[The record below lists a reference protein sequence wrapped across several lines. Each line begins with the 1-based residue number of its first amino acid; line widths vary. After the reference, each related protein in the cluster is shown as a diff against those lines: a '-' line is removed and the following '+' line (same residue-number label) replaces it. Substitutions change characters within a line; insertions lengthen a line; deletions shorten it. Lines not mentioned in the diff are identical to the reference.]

1 LPDWHLWLPP
11 ALTKP
16 RFRLYVA
23 GHSVSV
29 IGGWIQQVAL
39 SWLVFRLTG
48 SIFLLGVTGF
58 LLNIFYLLLGP
69 LAGLAADRLPRL
81 PTLIAIDLVLAALAV
96 LLAIMGLAGVTDIGA
111 YLAIAT
117 LIGIANA
124 FEMPMRQ
131 TLLKEMVEE
140 RALMTS
146 AIAMS
151 ALVFNVGR
159 MVGPAIGGVL
169 LVYVSEAWCFII
181 NALSY
186 SAIIAAL
193 LAMHLPPRPAAGQVG
208 IVPQGF
214 AASLAVLGSF
224 PAVRYLLP
232 TMIAIGLFG
241 TAYMPLMPSIVAHFF
256 DGQASTVGLLM
267 SAAGVGALA
276 VSVYLSLQPGYGRQL
291 RLVTIAPLA
300 VGASLVGFAWSRSL
314 PLSLLLLG
322 ALAGAVMKTANSTNA
337 LLQQSVPDAWRGRAI
352 GLYSMAFAGTA
363 PIGGLLVGWLADQ
376 VGLTLVLTV
385 NGVLIFAAG
394 LVTRW
399 RLHNHPEALRGLLRS
414 LSRP

>member
-1 LPDWHLWLPP
+1 MADWQLWLPP

-48 SIFLLGVTGF
+48 SIFLLGLTGF

-81 PTLIAIDLVLAALAV
+81 PALIAIDLVLAALAV
-96 LLAIMGLAGVTDIGA
+96 LLAVMGLAGVTDIAA
-111 YLAIAT
+111 YLAIAA

-140 RALMTS
+140 RTLMTS

-151 ALVFNVGR
+151 ALVFNLGR

-169 LVYVSEAWCFII
+169 LVYVQEAWCFAI

-186 SAIIAAL
+186 GAIIAAL
-193 LAMHLPPRPAAGQVG
+193 LAMRLPPRPRRQPRRRHARGLRRQPGRARLVPGRALPAADHDRHRPVRHRLRAADAVHRRALLRRPVLHRRPADERRRRRRARRLDLPRPAAGLR
-208 IVPQGF
+208 P
-214 AASLAVLGSF
+214 AAAPRHRR
-224 PAVRYLLP
+224 PAGGRR
-232 TMIAIGLFG
+232 IARR
-241 TAYMPLMPSIVAHFF
+241 
-256 DGQASTVGLLM
+256 AS
-267 SAAGVGALA
+267 
-276 VSVYLSLQPGYGRQL
+276 P
-291 RLVTIAPLA
+291 
-300 VGASLVGFAWSRSL
+300 
-314 PLSLLLLG
+314 
-322 ALAGAVMKTANSTNA
+322 
-337 LLQQSVPDAWRGRAI
+337 GRA
-352 GLYSMAFAGTA
+352 ACRCRCCCW
-363 PIGGLLVGWLADQ
+363 V
-376 VGLTLVLTV
+376 
-385 NGVLIFAAG
+385 
-394 LVTRW
+394 RW
-399 RLHNHPEALRGLLRS
+399 RRRC
-414 LSRP
+414 